1 MTSSITTG
9 LEMLK
14 IMYWSYVLR
23 FSTIRLPQPLGSVMK
38 HVLPRLVAT
47 VFALC
52 TAFSSSAFAQTYPHK
67 PIRLVVPYGPGGP
80 SDIVARVVSD
90 EMGKRLGQVLI
101 VDNKPGAGSMVGTEL
116 VVRSPADGYTILLT
130 DLPVTVVPHVL
141 RASAKYDPVRDLE
154 PIALIGR
161 STLGFYVAEQIKS
174 PTIGD
179 FVSFAR
185 AQKDGVRIGS
195 GGNGSLTHLMA
206 EVFAGAA
213 GFQMTHLPYQ
223 GTGPAMPDLLAG
235 RLDGMFNSYLATQSY
250 LPGGKVRALG
260 LAARERAAELPSVP
274 TFAES
279 GLPDVS
285 VDYWLALVGP
295 IGMPASTSATLRK
308 ALGEALQSASV
319 QEKFKALA
327 VTPTSDLRSETL
339 RQTIQSDYQRWGRV
353 VRDRNI
359 TAN

>member
-1 MTSSITTG
+1 MNHT
-9 LEMLK
+9 L
-14 IMYWSYVLR
+14 Y
-23 FSTIRLPQPLGSVMK
+23 RLLAAVFTLG
-38 HVLPRLVAT
+38 VAL
-47 VFALC
+47 ASG
-52 TAFSSSAFAQTYPHK
+52 ANAQTYPHK

-80 SDIVARVVSD
+80 SDIVARVIAD
-90 EMGKRLGQVLI
+90 EMGKKLGQALV

-116 VVRSPADGYTILLT
+116 VVRSPADGYTLLLT
-130 DLPVTVVPHVL
+130 DLPVTIVPHVL

-174 PTIGD
+174 PTVGD
-179 FVSFAR
+179 FVAFAR
-185 AQKDGVRIGS
+185 AQKEGVRLGS

-206 EVFAGAA
+206 EVFAQSA
-213 GFQMTHLPYQ
+213 GFQMTHVPYQ

-250 LPGGKVRALG
+250 LPGGKIRALG
-260 LAARERAAELPSVP
+260 LAARERAGELPSVP
-274 TFAES
+274 TFAEA
-279 GLPDVS
+279 GLPDVQ

-295 IGMPASTSATLRK
+295 VGMPAATSAALRK
-308 ALGEALQSASV
+308 ALGEALQSAGV
-319 QEKFKALA
+319 QEKFKSLA
-327 VTPTSDLRSETL
+327 VTPAADLRPETL
-339 RQTIQSDYQRWGRV
+339 RQAIQSDYQRWGKV